1 MSRDPAVPSRRQ
13 FLETSGLIA
22 ASAALVGC
30 DDERTRR
37 LFGMRETPQ
46 SFDVPTATSIDEVSH
61 IIARLTYGAR
71 PGERERVRALGATP
85 ADAVSRY
92 IEEQLSPS
100 RHDTRADHAVR
111 RLEALAEPVGELYEF
126 QAGLLRDQL
135 GAATMLRAVYGERQ
149 LHEVM
154 VGVWT
159 DHFNI
164 DISKGDCRWLTP
176 AYDRDV
182 IRPHALGRFPD
193 LLRSVVLSPA
203 MLWYLDG
210 RVNRRATPAD
220 RPNEN
225 YARELLELHTLGVH
239 GGYTQHDVMEVAR
252 ALTGWTVRSKGAS
265 RFGIGL
271 VEFQADAH
279 DDGPKTIL
287 GREIP
292 AGGGRQDVERV
303 LEIVTSHPAC
313 AQFIATKLCRRFIDD
328 DPPAAAVAAV
338 ARTFLETH
346 GDIAGTLRTV
356 FSTSEFQSHRGTRF
370 KRPFHFVASALRAL
384 DAETDGGPP
393 LLQWLERMGQAS
405 YQYPTPDGYPD
416 VAAPW
421 LGGLLWRWQFATAL
435 VAGRIEGTRIDATTL
450 RTRAGDDA
458 ALMAHLLGRTISEAE
473 RAALRTAGN
482 SIALALSSPT
492 FQLI

>member
-1 MSRDPAVPSRRQ
+1 MRALRAFVSPDMGAPFAPPS
-13 FLETSGLIA
+13 
-22 ASAALVGC
+22 
-30 DDERTRR
+30 
-37 LFGMRETPQ
+37 
-46 SFDVPTATSIDEVSH
+46 ATSIDEISH
-61 IIARLTYGAR
+61 ALARLSYGAR
-71 PGERERVRALGATP
+71 PGEYQRVRALGETP
-85 ADAVSRY
+85 ADAVAQY
-92 IEEQLSPS
+92 LDEQLSPS
-100 RHDTRADHAVR
+100 RHDNRADRAVR
-111 RLEALAEPVGELYEF
+111 RLEALVEPIGELYEY
-126 QAGLLRDQL
+126 QASLLRDQL

-193 LLRSVVLSPA
+193 LLRGVVLSPA

-210 RVNRRATPAD
+210 RVNRRATAAD

-239 GGYTQHDVMEVAR
+239 GGYSQADVMEVAR

-271 VEFQADAH
+271 VEFNGDAH

-292 AGGGRQDVERV
+292 AGGGRRDVDHV
-303 LEIVTSHPAC
+303 LDIVTTHPAC
-313 AQFIATKLCRRFIDD
+313 AQFIATRLCRHFISDA
-328 DPPAAAVAAV
+328 PPIAAVTAV
-338 ARTFLETH
+338 ARTFHETH
-346 GDIAGTLRTV
+346 GDITGTLRTL
-356 FSTSEFQSHRGTRF
+356 FATSEFLAARGTRL

-384 DAETDGGPP
+384 DAETDAGPA
-393 LLQWLERMGQAS
+393 LLQWLERMGQAPF
-405 YQYPTPDGYPD
+405 QYPTPDGYPD
-416 VAAPW
+416 DAAPW

-435 VAGRIEGTRIDATTL
+435 VAGNIKGTRINGEQL
-450 RTRAGDDA
+450 RTRAGGDDA
-458 ALMAHLLGRTISEAE
+458 LMSHLVGRTVTDAE
-473 RAALRTAGN
+473 RIALRQAGN
-482 SIALALSSPT
+482 TIALALSSPT
-492 FQLI
+492 FQLT